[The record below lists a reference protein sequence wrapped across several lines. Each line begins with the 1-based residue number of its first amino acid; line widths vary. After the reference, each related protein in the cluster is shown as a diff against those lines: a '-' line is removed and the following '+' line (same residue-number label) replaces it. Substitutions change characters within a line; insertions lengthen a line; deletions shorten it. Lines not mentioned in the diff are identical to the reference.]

1 MKNSSSMLDK
11 GINGV
16 KWMSLSSVS
25 TTVVNFILTVVL
37 ARLLSASDYGAFQ
50 AIAVLVGFADMLW
63 SIGIGPALIR
73 KKNLSED
80 DINTGHTINI
90 ILGLIIFGIINIAA
104 PFWCEI
110 FAIESQAMLRIYS
123 FIFIINTFLAVP
135 KSILYRAYRYNILA
149 ISSIAGIL
157 VHAALGIILA
167 WSGWGAWSLIIS
179 SLAQYLIQII
189 FVIPQSGIKF
199 RITLCRQ
206 SIKEL
211 IYFGGGYTLM
221 QFFNYIALQGDN
233 YIVNK
238 FLGSEALGYYGKA
251 YNLMGY
257 PANLVG
263 QTIDQVMYPILSEVQ
278 ENIEKLKRI
287 FTAET
292 CFVGI
297 VVAPITTVG
306 VICSKELVL
315 FLLGEEWGDVA
326 LPMAVMVS
334 ALFFRTAYK
343 LNYTFLKT
351 LGKVYAMSFIQFIYA
366 LTVIIGCYMGHF
378 YGIVGVACGAYI
390 AILVNY
396 VVSLIVSIF
405 QLQIDLKS
413 VLFSY
418 VAPIIYQVS
427 LIMLA
432 YWGHKIV
439 IQYISNNFAILVI
452 MTLGVFGIC
461 LVEYAVSYK
470 YIVPDQTN
478 KYIMKLWMT
487 IRNKIKK

>member
-1 MKNSSSMLDK
+1 M
-11 GINGV
+11 
-16 KWMSLSSVS
+16 
-25 TTVVNFILTVVL
+25 
-37 ARLLSASDYGAFQ
+37 
-50 AIAVLVGFADMLW
+50 
-63 SIGIGPALIR
+63 
-73 KKNLSED
+73 
-80 DINTGHTINI
+80 
-90 ILGLIIFGIINIAA
+90 
-104 PFWCEI
+104 
-110 FAIESQAMLRIYS
+110 
-123 FIFIINTFLAVP
+123 
-135 KSILYRAYRYNILA
+135 
-149 ISSIAGIL
+149 
-157 VHAALGIILA
+157 
-167 WSGWGAWSLIIS
+167 
-179 SLAQYLIQII
+179 
-189 FVIPQSGIKF
+189 
-199 RITLCRQ
+199 
-206 SIKEL
+206 
-211 IYFGGGYTLM
+211 
-221 QFFNYIALQGDN
+221 QGDN

-263 QTIDQVMYPILSEVQ
+263 QTLDQVMYPILSEVQ

-351 LGKVYAMSFIQFIYA
+351 LGKVYVMSFIQFIYA

-439 IQYISNNFAILVI
+439 IQYI
-452 MTLGVFGIC
+452 
-461 LVEYAVSYK
+461 
-470 YIVPDQTN
+470 
-478 KYIMKLWMT
+478 
-487 IRNKIKK
+487 